1 MSENRELDFSIH
13 LKKHIKIFIS
23 RQNKL
28 VCSQRASKKFTR
40 FVPLRFHLLEIRR
53 RDSWNTLPRQRS
65 GIFSSSS
72 FFPHDICLYIFSE
85 NAVHIGGF
93 YFMRLRAACYYETE
107 KSAGFPPFVRLN
119 FVVECKV
126 NYCEVRIEVLDFVSW
141 RKIVVI
147 PNVMR

>member
-1 MSENRELDFSIH
+1 MKTEISVYI
-13 LKKHIKIFIS
+13 KK
-23 RQNKL
+23 
-28 VCSQRASKKFTR
+28 
-40 FVPLRFHLLEIRR
+40 
-53 RDSWNTLPRQRS
+53 NTLK
-65 GIFSSSS
+65 SS
-72 FFPHDICLYIFSE
+72 
-85 NAVHIGGF
+85 F

-126 NYCEVRIEVLDFVSW
+126 NYCKVRIEVLIFVSR